1 LCLERVRLQFLLVA
15 TVATGDPNDEKVTKP
30 GCNEP
35 EEKEEVKEVVFP
47 SY

>member
-1 LCLERVRLQFLLVA
+1 LLVA
-15 TVATGDPNDEKVTKP
+15 AVATGDANDEEMAKP

-35 EEKEEVKEVVFP
+35 EEEEEIKEVVFP

>member
-1 LCLERVRLQFLLVA
+1 LLVA
-15 TVATGDPNDEKVTKP
+15 AVATGDADDKKMAKP

-35 EEKEEVKEVVFP
+35 EEEEEIEQIVFP

>member
-1 LCLERVRLQFLLVA
+1 LLVA
-15 TVATGDPNDEKVTKP
+15 TVATGDPNDKQMAKP

-35 EEKEEVKEVVFP
+35 EEEEKVEEVVFP